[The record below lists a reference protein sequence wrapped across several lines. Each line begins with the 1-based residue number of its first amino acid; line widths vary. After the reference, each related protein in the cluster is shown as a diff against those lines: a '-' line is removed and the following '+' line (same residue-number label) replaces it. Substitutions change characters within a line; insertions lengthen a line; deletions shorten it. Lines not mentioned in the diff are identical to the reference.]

1 MDHVHGEGV
10 NELFQVQCHLYKH
23 ILGFIDSMSIKC
35 AIQLGIPDIIH
46 NHGPPISL
54 PELVSK
60 LHIHPK
66 KTCCL
71 HRLVSLLVHSGFFN
85 KTKIHENQEKE
96 EGETYI
102 LTPLSRAILN
112 IPTYAHVQKKF
123 HYEIMISQ

>member
-10 NELFQVQCHLYKH
+10 NELFQVQCHVYKH

-35 AIQLGIPDIIH
+35 AVQLGIPDIIH
-46 NHGPPISL
+46 NHGQPITF

-66 KTCCL
+66 RTSCL
-71 HRLVSLLVHSGFFN
+71 HRLMRLLVHSGCFT

-96 EGETYI
+96 EK
-102 LTPLSRAILN
+102 A
-112 IPTYAHVQKKF
+112 
-123 HYEIMISQ
+123 